1 MSAVRGVVSIDVRE
15 RTDSEKLAYL
25 DGFDAAVKMLTWR
38 LLSVQPHRA
47 LAQARAASDLARGSI
62 KLEGE

>member
-1 MSAVRGVVSIDVRE
+1 MTVTSRVVSIDVRE

-25 DGFDAAVKMLTWR
+25 DGFDAALKMLTWR

-47 LAQARAASDLARGSI
+47 LAQARAASELARGSI
-62 KLEGE
+62 RLEGE